1 MRVTGKRSAGST
13 MAKRFPPRAGAI
25 LEGALDHH
33 LRTQGRDGALEL
45 LRLDGRYVTENISE
59 TFRGRCVYL

>member
-1 MRVTGKRSAGST
+1 MRVKRNSLAGST
-13 MAKRFPPRAGAI
+13 RNKRFPPREGAI
-25 LEGALDHH
+25 IEGALDHH